1 MAFGKR
7 EAPPCR
13 RQCRREEV
21 MLAGSALAVTR
32 SRSIVVQDISES
44 GAALAGRDLP
54 PPGDDVLMVVG
65 PFDAMAQVVWR
76 TVDQCGIRFDE
87 LIEPELLAQMKQQAT
102 WASICGWAG

>member
-1 MAFGKR
+1 MPFGKR

-13 RQCRREEV
+13 RQCKREEV

-54 PPGDDVLMVVG
+54 PPGDDVLMIVG
-65 PFDAMAQVVWR
+65 PFDAMARVVWR
-76 TVDQCGIRFDE
+76 TADQCGIYFDE
-87 LIEPELLAQMKQQAT
+87 LIEPQRLAQIKQQAT
-102 WASICGWAG
+102 WASICGWAS